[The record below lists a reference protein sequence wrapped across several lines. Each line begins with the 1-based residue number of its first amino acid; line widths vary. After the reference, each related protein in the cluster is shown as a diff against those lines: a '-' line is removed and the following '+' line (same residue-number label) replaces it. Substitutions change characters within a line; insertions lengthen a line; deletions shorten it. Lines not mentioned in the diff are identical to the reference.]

1 MFRVKYL
8 ILIFAIQFSFI
19 GFSQFGFV
27 THDSIP
33 VFKGGDSLTM
43 AWSGGLNHPQFS
55 VLDFDYDGHDD
66 IFIFDR
72 SANQIRLLHNVEDEN
87 GDRIYKF
94 RKDIRHLFP
103 DNIRYRAFMIDYNG
117 DGKND
122 IFAYGIGGI
131 TVYKNTGDGSS
142 GLNFELQKSLNK
154 DVLQSQYTSNIS
166 NLFVTSIDLPAY
178 VDVDGDG
185 DIDVLTFNIG
195 GQRMEYHKNMS
206 MENYGVPDS
215 LEFELRNQCWGK
227 FTEDE
232 FENTITLNSNQG
244 PCGNPNINDPESK
257 SLRHAGTTILAHDFT
272 DNGVIDLLLGDVDAP
287 NLTQLINGGT
297 APNQDSPM
305 VSQDPNFPSNTTPL
319 DLEIFPAPF
328 YLDVDFDGVKD
339 LVVSTNANGGSEN
352 RNGVWFYKN
361 NGTDTNPNFQYVKN
375 DLFKDQ
381 MIDNGRGAIPILVDI
396 DNDGLKDLLI
406 ASNYRY
412 KSYLDKASHIQYF
425 KNTGTLENPEFT
437 FISDDWMG
445 LKSAGYGLRT
455 TPAFGD
461 LNGDGLEDM
470 VIGTENG
477 SIHYYTRTGTNA
489 EDFQVETLNL
499 EDIDG
504 NKINVLSYATPE
516 LFDLN
521 NDGLLDLIVGPRFG
535 GIYYYENV
543 GTASAPEFKLI
554 TSQLG
559 GVDLGTQQSPE
570 SYAVPRFVRVNDTTH
585 LFAGSRTGN
594 ISYYTDI
601 DGNIDDGDEFNLFS
615 DFYANINTGTFS
627 APFLAQMRDDNSFD
641 LFVGGEL
648 GGVISFKADEFSDVI
663 EDTASTSFFE
673 IEKEES
679 NWKVYPNP
687 SNSGIFNL
695 KYDGIQAFSFEVKD
709 ILGRTIYFEKD
720 AFSSANIDL
729 SNQKK
734 GVYFVRLIE
743 ANQNVQTKKIVF
755 E

>member
-1 MFRVKYL
+1 MFRVKYF
-8 ILIFAIQFSFI
+8 IFIISIQFSFL
-19 GFSQFGFV
+19 GLSQFGFV
-27 THDSIP
+27 PHDSIP
-33 VFKGGDSLTM
+33 VFKGGDSLIM

-103 DNIRYRAFMIDYNG
+103 SDVRYRAFMIDFNG

-122 IFAYGIGGI
+122 IFTYGIGGI
-131 TVYKNTGDGSS
+131 KVYKNTGDAAN
-142 GLNFELQKSLNK
+142 GLSFTLEKEI
-154 DVLQSQYTSNIS
+154 LQSQYTSNVS

-215 LEFELRNQCWGK
+215 LEFELRNECWGK
-227 FTEDE
+227 FIEDE
-232 FENTITLNSNQG
+232 FENSITLNATQG
-244 PCGNPNINDPESK
+244 PCGNPNISNPEGK

-305 VSQDPNFPSNTTPL
+305 VSQDPDFPSNTTPV

-339 LVVSTNANGGSEN
+339 LVVSTNSNGGSEN

-361 NGTDTNPNFQYVKN
+361 NGTDNDPNFQYIKN

-396 DNDGLKDLLI
+396 DNDGLKDLLV

-412 KSYLDKASHIQYF
+412 KSFLSKASHVQYF

-437 FISDDWMG
+437 FISDDWMS
-445 LKSAGYGLRT
+445 LSSAGYGLRT

-477 SIHYYTRTGTNA
+477 RVHYYTRTGSNA
-489 EDFQVETLNL
+489 EDFQIESLNL
-499 EDIDG
+499 EDVDG
-504 NKINVLSYATPE
+504 NEINVMSYATPE

-521 NDGLLDLIVGPRFG
+521 DDGLLDLIVGPRFG
-535 GIYYYENV
+535 GIRYYENV
-543 GTASAPEFKLI
+543 GSATNPEFKLI
-554 TSQLG
+554 TEMLG

-585 LFAGSRTGN
+585 LFAGNRAGK
-594 ISYYTDI
+594 ISYFTDI

-615 DFYANINTGTFS
+615 DFYAGINTGTFS
-627 APFLAQMRDDNSFD
+627 APFLAQMRDNNAFD

-648 GGVISFKADEFSDVI
+648 GGLISFKADEFSDVI
-663 EDTASTSFFE
+663 EDTASTATFE
-673 IEKEES
+673 NEKNKN
-679 NWKVYPNP
+679 NWLVYPNP
-687 SNSGIFNL
+687 SNTGVFNL
-695 KYDGIQAFSFEVKD
+695 KYDGVNAFSIEVKD
-709 ILGRTIYFEKD
+709 VLGRTVYFEND
-720 AFSSANIDL
+720 AFSSLKIDL

-734 GVYFVRLIE
+734 GIYFVRLIE
-743 ANQNVQTKKIVF
+743 ADQNVQTKKIVF